1 MIFSLINVAILFV
14 LCIRHLSSNFAINN
28 TEEVCKVQ
36 TKPQNKQQNQA
47 RVSAWC
53 DMSTDELL
61 FQWVRTYANPNKL
74 LV

>member
-28 TEEVCKVQ
+28 TQEVCKVQ

-61 FQWVRTYANPNKL
+61 FH
-74 LV
+74 